1 MRRRRFV
8 LFRCSWNAAD
18 RWQFDARKEFKGDA
32 YAAATD
38 ILVGSDELRSP
49 TLWSKCGSDDI
60 AVINYRLALT
70 GSGDGWISGAG
81 ERQYFI
87 QYEACS

>member
-1 MRRRRFV
+1 
-8 LFRCSWNAAD
+8 
-18 RWQFDARKEFKGDA
+18 
-32 YAAATD
+32 
-38 ILVGSDELRSP
+38 VGSDELRSP